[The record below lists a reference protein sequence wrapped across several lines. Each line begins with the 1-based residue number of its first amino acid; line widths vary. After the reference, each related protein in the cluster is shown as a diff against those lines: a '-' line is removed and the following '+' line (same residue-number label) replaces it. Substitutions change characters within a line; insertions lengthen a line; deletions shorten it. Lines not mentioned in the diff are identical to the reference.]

1 MKQEVVEFKE
11 AWDSAR
17 MEEQED
23 FSGGRC
29 GKFQQKLWDL
39 FDKPHTSLPARVGRA
54 VLTGTGDVERCF
66 IQMIALT
73 SSLFIFLSVT
83 ILTLATLPTFTTED
97 GADYPP
103 FAICEAVATL
113 WFSLEFLLR
122 LLASPDKK
130 KKYFNEK
137 NLNKK

>member
-1 MKQEVVEFKE
+1 
-11 AWDSAR
+11 
-17 MEEQED
+17 
-23 FSGGRC
+23 
-29 GKFQQKLWDL
+29 
-39 FDKPHTSLPARVGRA
+39 
-54 VLTGTGDVERCF
+54 
-66 IQMIALT
+66 MIALT

>member
-1 MKQEVVEFKE
+1 
-11 AWDSAR
+11 
-17 MEEQED
+17 
-23 FSGGRC
+23 
-29 GKFQQKLWDL
+29 
-39 FDKPHTSLPARVGRA
+39 
-54 VLTGTGDVERCF
+54 
-66 IQMIALT
+66 MIALT

-130 KKYFNEK
+130 KKIFQGETFEPKYQ
-137 NLNKK
+137 

>member
-1 MKQEVVEFKE
+1 MKYWGISTLHLETCCLKKYLDIKEVVEFKE

-17 MEEQED
+17 LEEEED
-23 FSGGRC
+23 FSGGSC
-29 GKFQQKLWDL
+29 GKYQQRLWDL
-39 FDKPHTSLPARVGRA
+39 FDKPHTSIPARV
-54 VLTGTGDVERCF
+54 
-66 IQMIALT
+66 IALT

-113 WFSLEFLLR
+113 WFSLEFLVR

-130 KKYFNEK
+130 KKIFQ
-137 NLNKK
+137 